1 MFFSSKCTSL
11 LQQTSTGKLPTFFL
25 RFETE
30 VSTLKVN
37 ETKITSGNAFNLD
50 HFETAGNHELRND
63 QKSLIWYFCRI
74 ATTGLIVRTL
84 KTYIYFF
91 RDFVKFY
98 ISKTLS
104 VIFPVS
110 NFCAFA

>member
-1 MFFSSKCTSL
+1 M

-63 QKSLIWYFCRI
+63 QKSLILVFLQNCDHW
-74 ATTGLIVRTL
+74 
-84 KTYIYFF
+84 
-91 RDFVKFY
+91 
-98 ISKTLS
+98 
-104 VIFPVS
+104 S
-110 NFCAFA
+110 NR